1 MTVSLIFKL
10 SKRREDGWAMEI
22 SDRLLDTFDNRS
34 KNACRE
40 ANLAFLRRA
49 TYRLWE
55 DGSRKKL
62 RCDWCELMGRTG
74 HLTRQLLLRE
84 GVIDPAQF
92 IGIDINDEL
101 ANHHSSAVVS
111 V

>member
-1 MTVSLIFKL
+1 
-10 SKRREDGWAMEI
+10 MEI
-22 SDRLLDTFDNRS
+22 SNRRLDAFDNRS

-55 DGSRKKL
+55 DGRRKKL

-74 HLTRQLLLRE
+74 HLTRHLLLRE
-84 GVIDPAQF
+84 AVIAPAQF
-92 IGIDINDEL
+92 VGIDINEEL
-101 ANHHSSAVVS
+101 ANHYSSAGLS
-111 V
+111 VLRGDLFSLVAHPELSKVG